1 MLFELK
7 LHELESSLEVL
18 KRIAN
23 ENRISDADL
32 RLLIESI
39 RISERDGKL
48 NVEIMLN
55 GNFRRHVDIYRDGEL
70 DDSFMEMWIMQA

>member
-1 MLFELK
+1 MDYIK
-7 LHELESSLEVL
+7 N
-18 KRIAN
+18 I

-55 GNFRRHVDIYRDGEL
+55 GNFRRHVDIYRDREL